1 MSEPL
6 TRQQSLPRKNYC
18 SQQRHILSFSNLHFS
33 IKESL
38 SEETFSEEEE
48 QAQEHA
54 EQEEFFIA
62 EHEQQLAGTPD
73 FLACFRFFIIKQT
86 TNAAQTIIKE
96 SKTIFKIMQTSKQP
110 ADFILKVASL
120 QKSGDFIFYFLFAS
134 ICEYGFFLKSP
145 NRIAAR
151 KTNPNTVPA
160 PNCP

>member
-1 MSEPL
+1 MGGPAAKLCFAAVGLLRYKIAASHNFSVQPRFACPNRLRGRNPYREKTIARGNNTFCRFL
-6 TRQQSLPRKNYC
+6 TFQ
-18 SQQRHILSFSNLHFS
+18 FS

-48 QAQEHA
+48 QAPEHA

-96 SKTIFKIMQTSKQP
+96 SKTIFKIMQTSNQS
-110 ADFILKVASL
+110 ADFT
-120 QKSGDFIFYFLFAS
+120 F
-134 ICEYGFFLKSP
+134 
-145 NRIAAR
+145 
-151 KTNPNTVPA
+151 
-160 PNCP
+160 

>member
-1 MSEPL
+1 MPQNLIINKKKIWAVPQQNFVLLRSGFCGIKLRQATIFPFSHASRVRTAYAAAIPTAKKNIARGNNTFCRFL
-6 TRQQSLPRKNYC
+6 TFQ
-18 SQQRHILSFSNLHFS
+18 FST
-33 IKESL
+33 KESL

-96 SKTIFKIMQTSKQP
+96 SKTIFKIMQNSYQS
-110 ADFILKVASL
+110 ADFT
-120 QKSGDFIFYFLFAS
+120 F
-134 ICEYGFFLKSP
+134 
-145 NRIAAR
+145 
-151 KTNPNTVPA
+151 
-160 PNCP
+160 